1 VLAVSIIK
9 LANERVFEATSGTL
23 LLDAALASGVT
34 LPYSCRTGRCGTCKT
49 KVHSG
54 HTHPTLAE
62 SALSATEL
70 TEGWI
75 LTCARVA
82 ESDVVLETEDI
93 SGVELTPPR
102 TFPAR
107 ILSKESLAPTVL
119 RVVLRLPPTAKFKF
133 IAGQYI
139 DVIGPAGVRRSY
151 SIAGATSDN
160 TLLELHIAA
169 VEGGVMSQYWFNDAR
184 PNDLLRLNGP
194 LGTFFMRN
202 TSGFDLIFLATGTG
216 IAPIKSMLESLLTNA
231 AKDRGPNSVTVL
243 WGGREAKDHYLD
255 INQIYTECDYIP
267 VHSRPV
273 ADWTGAK
280 GYVQDTL
287 LRRKLN
293 FINCSVYACGSEAM
307 IKSAKKQVLAAGLP
321 SQRFYSDAFVSSEN

>member
-1 VLAVSIIK
+1 MLAVSIIK

-82 ESDVVLETEDI
+82 ESDVVLEAEDI

-107 ILSKESLAPTVL
+107 ILSIESLAPTVL
-119 RVVLRLPPTAKFKF
+119 QVVLRLPPTAKFKF

-160 TLLELHIAA
+160 NLLELHIAA
-169 VEGGVMSQYWFNDAR
+169 VEGGVMSQYWFNDAK

-202 TSGFDLIFLATGTG
+202 TSGVDLIFLATGTG
-216 IAPIKSMLESLLTNA
+216 IAPIKSMLESLTNKA
-231 AKDRGPNSVTVL
+231 NDQRPNSVTVL
-243 WGGREAKDHYLD
+243 WGGREATDHYLD
-255 INQIYTECDYIP
+255 IKQIYTECDYIP

-287 LRRKLN
+287 LKRTLY
-293 FINCSVYACGSEAM
+293 FSNCTVYACGSEAM

-321 SQRFYSDAFVSSEN
+321 PQRFYSDAFVSSEN